1 MKKISILLIA
11 ISAIASAQLRLG
23 LDVSRK
29 ATLTPSYS
37 KEFKALAAASGES
50 LPGEH
55 DLKVDGMGIS
65 LGYDLMLLSLV
76 GVGAELNIG
85 SGGDSEDDHD
95 HDHDDEDH
103 DDEGAGPDNQVFVY
117 GVAKVPVFP
126 MVRGVIRAGL
136 VKSFDS
142 ELDPGL
148 GFGFGLRVKPP
159 IFPIGLE
166 ANYTIYNFSADQD
179 LGMGY
184 TMSTDMKQSYLNLT
198 ATYKF

>member
-11 ISAIASAQLRLG
+11 VSTIASAQLRLG

-29 ATLTPSYS
+29 GTLTPSYPS
-37 KEFKALAAASGES
+37 ELKAAAAAMGES
-50 LPGEH
+50 LPGEE
-55 DLKVDGMGIS
+55 DLKFDGMGIS
-65 LGYDLMLLSLV
+65 VGYDLMLLSLV

-95 HDHDDEDH
+95 HDDEEH
-103 DDEGAGPDNQVFVY
+103 SDEEIGPDNQVFVY

-166 ANYTIYNFSADQD
+166 ANYTIYNFSASQD
-179 LGMGY
+179 MGIGD
-184 TMSTDMKQSYLNLT
+184 MSIDMKQSYLNLT

>member
-11 ISAIASAQLRLG
+11 VSTIASAQLRLG

-29 ATLTPSYS
+29 GTITPSYPS
-37 KEFKALAAASGES
+37 ELKAAAAAMGES
-50 LPGEH
+50 LPGKE
-55 DLKVDGMGIS
+55 DLKFGGMGIS
-65 LGYDLMLLSLV
+65 VGYDLMLLSLV

-95 HDHDDEDH
+95 HDDEEH
-103 DDEGAGPDNQVFVY
+103 SDEEIGPDNQVFVY

-166 ANYTIYNFSADQD
+166 ANYTIYNFSASQD
-179 LGMGY
+179 MGIGD
-184 TMSTDMKQSYLNLT
+184 MSIDMSQSYLNLT

>member
-1 MKKISILLIA
+1 MKKISIILIA

-50 LPGEH
+50 LPGEQ

-95 HDHDDEDH
+95 HDDEEH
-103 DDEGAGPDNQVFVY
+103 SDEEIGPDNQVFVY

-166 ANYTIYNFSADQD
+166 ANYTIYNFSASQD
-179 LGMGY
+179 MGIGD
-184 TMSTDMKQSYLNLT
+184 MSIDMRQSYLNLT

>member
-11 ISAIASAQLRLG
+11 VSTIASAQLRLG

-29 ATLTPSYS
+29 GTLTPSYPS
-37 KEFKALAAASGES
+37 ELKAAAAAMGES
-50 LPGEH
+50 LPGEE
-55 DLKVDGMGIS
+55 DLKFDGMGIS
-65 LGYDLMLLSLV
+65 VGYDLMLLSLV

-95 HDHDDEDH
+95 HDDEEH
-103 DDEGAGPDNQVFVY
+103 SDEEIGPDNQVFVY

-166 ANYTIYNFSADQD
+166 ANYTIYNFSASQD
-179 LGMGY
+179 MGIGDL
-184 TMSTDMKQSYLNLT
+184 SIDMRQSYLNLT

>member
-50 LPGEH
+50 LPGEQ

-95 HDHDDEDH
+95 HDDEEH
-103 DDEGAGPDNQVFVY
+103 SDEEIGPDNQVFVY

-166 ANYTIYNFSADQD
+166 ANYTIYNFSASQD
-179 LGMGY
+179 MGIGD
-184 TMSTDMKQSYLNLT
+184 MSIDMKQSYLNLT

>member
-11 ISAIASAQLRLG
+11 VSTIASAQLRLG

-29 ATLTPSYS
+29 GTLTPSYPS
-37 KEFKALAAASGES
+37 ELKAAAAAMGES
-50 LPGEH
+50 LPGKE
-55 DLKVDGMGIS
+55 DLKFGGMGIS
-65 LGYDLMLLSLV
+65 VGYDLMLLSLV

-95 HDHDDEDH
+95 HDDEEH
-103 DDEGAGPDNQVFVY
+103 SDEEIGPDNQVFVY

-166 ANYTIYNFSADQD
+166 ANYTIYNFSVTQD
-179 LGMGY
+179 MGIGD
-184 TMSTDMKQSYLNLT
+184 MSIDMKQSYLNLT

>member
-11 ISAIASAQLRLG
+11 VSTIASAQLRLG

-29 ATLTPSYS
+29 GTITPSYPS
-37 KEFKALAAASGES
+37 ELKAAAAAMGES
-50 LPGEH
+50 LPGKE
-55 DLKVDGMGIS
+55 DLKFDGMGIS
-65 LGYDLMLLSLV
+65 VGYDLMLLSLV

-95 HDHDDEDH
+95 HDDEEH
-103 DDEGAGPDNQVFVY
+103 SDEEIGPDNQVFVY

-166 ANYTIYNFSADQD
+166 ANYTIYNFSASQD
-179 LGMGY
+179 MGIGD
-184 TMSTDMKQSYLNLT
+184 MSIDMRQSYLNLT